1 MMGSR
6 LQTTAMFQYFCLDDW
21 VPADHLLRA
30 IDRHVDFR
38 AIRERLRPLYSDIGR
53 RLSIRRSCC
62 GSCSSAI
69 SMASR
74 ASVGCWT
81 KSD

>member
-30 IDRHVDFR
+30 IDRHID
-38 AIRERLRPLYSDIGR
+38 LRPIPR
-53 RLSIRRSCC
+53 AAA
-62 GSCSSAI
+62 SS
-69 SMASR
+69 
-74 ASVGCWT
+74 VQ
-81 KSD
+81 